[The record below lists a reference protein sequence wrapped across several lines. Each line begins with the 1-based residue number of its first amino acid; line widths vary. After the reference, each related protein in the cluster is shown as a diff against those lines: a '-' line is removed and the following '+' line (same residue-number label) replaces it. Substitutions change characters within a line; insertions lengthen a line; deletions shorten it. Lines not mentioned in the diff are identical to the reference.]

1 MKIAEKLIL
10 VFFIIVFIVSV
21 AGCKKNTPETNGTQE
36 PDVSTGDQ
44 TIQTETNSPNNP
56 DSSFNEKSYLP
67 GGNAANISAEPS
79 KNNPKTETPEI
90 LEAKNYADVVF
101 REFIV
106 NYIEGNVKGML
117 GTMSSPAKNFIKEEY
132 AAENNIAAENLSDDL
147 LIIYMLQSFSDRP
160 EPGSLIYSVD
170 CKVEEYYEK
179 DTYEYI
185 DVEVNYFNGD
195 AQGAAAFAKVDFSV
209 KTGENTYTGTGLV
222 VLIDGFWK
230 TITTKLMLPL

>member
-79 KNNPKTETPEI
+79 KDNPKTETPEI

-117 GTMSSPAKNFIKEEY
+117 GTMSGPAKNFIKEEY

-195 AQGAAAFAKVDFSV
+195 AQGAAAFAKS
-209 KTGENTYTGTGLV
+209 
-222 VLIDGFWK
+222 
-230 TITTKLMLPL
+230 